1 MRILMLGN
9 SFTFANHMPN
19 TLAKLTGSAV
29 VHHTRGGAR
38 LAEQLNEKT
47 KMGKLTQ
54 NALRNEKWDYV
65 VLQETSN
72 GPITSKKKFLQN
84 VEFLCKQIFGCSAV
98 PILYAT
104 WAYERGS
111 KQLESL
117 GMEYDEMH
125 QQMYASYH
133 EAAELTGA
141 LIADVGQ
148 RFYEIADQ
156 EKIYASDGC
165 HPNETGSM
173 IVAETIA
180 EVIREDQKEKNT
192 DNTIA
197 YYNKNALNF
206 IRTTQPVDFHEI
218 QELFL
223 SYLPEKSKILDFG
236 CGSGR
241 DAKYFLDHGY
251 DVVAVDGSEEICKA
265 ASKYVGA
272 PVKQMLFQN
281 LDEKNTYDGI
291 WSCASILHIA
301 KIELP
306 DMFQRMREALKQNG
320 IMYIS
325 FKHGTFEGIR
335 NGRYFTDLT
344 EQSFSEL
351 LGKIKG
357 LKIEK
362 MWLTEDVRENRGNE
376 QWLNI
381 ILRKVDIN

>member
-9 SFTFANHMPN
+9 SFTFANHMPD
-19 TLAKLTGSAV
+19 TLAKLIGAEV

-65 VLQETSN
+65 VLQEMSN

-84 VEFLCKQIFGCSAV
+84 VELLCKQISGCSAV

-117 GMEYDEMH
+117 GMGYDEMH

-148 RFYEIADQ
+148 RFYEIADR

-192 DNTIA
+192 NNTIA

-265 ASKYVGA
+265 ASKYIGT
-272 PVKQMLFQN
+272 PVKQMLFQD

-291 WSCASILHIA
+291 WSCASILHIS

-362 MWLTEDVRENRGNE
+362 IWLNEDVRENRGNE

-381 ILRKVDIN
+381 ILQKVDIN

>member
-9 SFTFANHMPN
+9 SFTFANHMPDI
-19 TLAKLTGSAV
+19 LAEFTGAEV

-54 NALRNEKWDYV
+54 SALRNEKWDYV
-65 VLQETSN
+65 VLQEMSN
-72 GPITSKKKFLQN
+72 GSITSKNKFLQN
-84 VEFLCKQIFGCSAV
+84 VELLCKQISGCGAV

-104 WAYERGS
+104 WAYERDS

-117 GMEYDEMH
+117 GMEYDEMY

-133 EAAELTGA
+133 EAAKLTGA

-148 RFYEIADQ
+148 RFYETADQ
-156 EKIYASDGC
+156 KKIYASDGC
-165 HPNETGSM
+165 HPNEVGS
-173 IVAETIA
+173 IIAAETIA
-180 EVIREDQKEKNT
+180 AVIREDQQKKNT
-192 DNTIA
+192 DNTLS
-197 YYNKNALNF
+197 YYNENALDF
-206 IRTTQPVDFHEI
+206 IGTTQSVDFHEI

-223 SYLPEKSKILDFG
+223 SYLSEKSKILDFG

-241 DAKYFLDHGY
+241 DAKYFLNQGC
-251 DVVAVDGSEEICKA
+251 DVVAVDGSEEICRA
-265 ASKYVGA
+265 ASKYAGIS
-272 PVKQMLFQN
+272 VKQMLFQDLN
-281 LDEKNTYDGI
+281 EKNIYDGI
-291 WSCASILHIA
+291 WSCASILHLS

-306 DMFQRMREALKQNG
+306 DVFQRMKEALKQDG
-320 IMYIS
+320 ILYTS
-325 FKHGTFEGIR
+325 FKHGTFEGMR

-344 EQSFSEL
+344 EQSFSEM

-362 MWLTEDVRENRGNE
+362 MWLTRDVRENRGDE

>member
-9 SFTFANHMPN
+9 SFTFANHMPD
-19 TLAKLTGSAV
+19 TLAKLTGAEV

-54 NALRNEKWDYV
+54 SALRNEKWDYV
-65 VLQETSN
+65 VLQEMSN

-84 VEFLCKQIFGCSAV
+84 VELLCKQVFGCGAV

-104 WAYERGS
+104 WAYERDS
-111 KQLESL
+111 KQLDSL
-117 GMEYDEMH
+117 GIEYDELYR
-125 QQMYASYH
+125 QMYASYH

-148 RFYEIADQ
+148 RFYETADQ
-156 EKIYASDGC
+156 KKIYASDGC
-165 HPNETGSM
+165 HPNEMGS
-173 IVAETIA
+173 IIAAETIA
-180 EVIREDQKEKNT
+180 AVIRKDWKEKNT
-192 DNTIA
+192 DNTLT
-197 YYNKNALNF
+197 YYNENALNF
-206 IRTTQPVDFHEI
+206 ICTTQSVDFHEI

-223 SYLPEKSKILDFG
+223 SYLPKKSKILDFG

-241 DAKYFLDHGY
+241 DAKYFLEQGY

-265 ASKYVGA
+265 ASKYVGIF
-272 PVKQMLFQN
+272 VKQMFFQDLN
-281 LDEKNTYDGI
+281 EKNIYDGI
-291 WSCASILHIA
+291 WACASILHLS

-306 DMFQRMREALKQNG
+306 DMFQKMKEALKQDG
-320 IMYIS
+320 ILYAS
-325 FKHGTFEGIR
+325 FKYGTFEGMR

-344 EQSFSEL
+344 EQSFSEM
-351 LGKIKG
+351 LGKING
-357 LKIEK
+357 LEIEK
-362 MWLTEDVRENRGNE
+362 MWLTEDVREDRGDE

>member
-9 SFTFANHMPN
+9 SFTFANHMPD
-19 TLAKLTGSAV
+19 TLAKLTGAEV

-38 LAEQLNEKT
+38 LAEQLNVKT

-54 NALRNEKWDYV
+54 SALRNEKWDYI
-65 VLQETSN
+65 VLQEMSN

-84 VEFLCKQIFGCSAV
+84 VELLCQQISVCGAV

-117 GMEYDEMH
+117 GMEYDEMY
-125 QQMYASYH
+125 QKMYTSYH

-156 EKIYASDGC
+156 KKIYASDGC
-165 HPNETGSM
+165 HPNEMGSM
-173 IVAETIA
+173 IAAETIA
-180 EVIREDQKEKNT
+180 GVIRENQKEKNT
-192 DNTIA
+192 DNTLA
-197 YYNKNALNF
+197 YYNENALNF
-206 IRTTQPVDFHEI
+206 IGTTQTVDFHEI

-223 SYLPEKSKILDFG
+223 SYLPKKSKILDFG

-241 DAKYFLDHGY
+241 DTKYFLDHGY

-265 ASKYVGA
+265 ASKYVGIS
-272 PVKQMLFQN
+272 VKQMLFQN
-281 LDEKNTYDGI
+281 LNEKNTYDGI
-291 WSCASILHIA
+291 WSCASILHIS

-306 DMFQRMREALKQNG
+306 NMFQRMREALKHGG
-320 IMYIS
+320 ILYIS
-325 FKHGTFEGIR
+325 FKYGTFEGMR
-335 NGRYFTDLT
+335 NGRYFTNLT

-357 LKIEK
+357 LEIEK
-362 MWLTEDVRENRGNE
+362 MWLTEDVRENRGDE